1 MKHLGS
7 GILLLFL
14 ATPEALAEP
23 FQPPFAEEHHC
34 LPKNPPS
41 VQQNPLL
48 GNAQLHPSSTP
59 LCEAVE
65 SVAPITLPNK
75 KKLVTA
81 SSSKEVAP
89 VTAEEMLAP
98 PVVAQTPLVTQE
110 VLTTQPHQDSGEM
123 SEAFAVDEAMTQVTS
138 VSQLSDVQPTDWAFQ
153 VLRSLVERYGCIA
166 RYPDSTFRGNQT
178 LTRYEFAAGLNA
190 CLQEISKLSLT
201 QEDSLTLQRLQ
212 DEFTSELVNLRGRV
226 DALETRINEVEVN
239 QFSPTVFLGGQVILG
254 LSTAAGGN
262 PPGRGENNTVLNYLS
277 QLQIVSSF
285 TGKDVLRVG
294 LATGN
299 FDNRGFANSESLNTN
314 MSLLSYQTDLDNK
327 IQLNSLEYRF
337 AGFGDRVVFT
347 IKPVGFSLN
356 DVLTANTPYLDPG
369 QGAISRFAAANPVF
383 QIGGLESGFGVDWLL
398 NNKARLQ
405 VAYGT
410 QAAANSDGGF
420 FGSARSTLGIQLL
433 LKPNPNIVTGLAYI
447 NAYSKDGRLDTLTGS
462 FNADTSGTFL
472 EPAQIHALSATLQWR
487 FTPTM
492 TFGAWGGLIYSGSL
506 ESGAFAISATS
517 LLSLGIEDPFGRKGD
532 FLGFLAG
539 IPPKLLIGVQ
549 IERFD
554 EGTALHFETFY
565 RFRVNDFISITP
577 GFFIVTDPGHIPSN
591 NTIFVGS
598 IRTTFRF

>member
-14 ATPEALAEP
+14 ATPKALAEP
-23 FQPPFAEEHHC
+23 FQPPLAEENHC
-34 LPKNPPS
+34 LLTNPPS
-41 VQQNPLL
+41 IRQNSLL
-48 GNAQLHPSSTP
+48 GNSQIHPSSTP
-59 LCEAVE
+59 LCEAVQ
-65 SVAPITLPNK
+65 SVAPITLPEE
-75 KKLVTA
+75 KKLLTTSPSEEVT
-81 SSSKEVAP
+81 P
-89 VTAEEMLAP
+89 VTDEEMITP
-98 PVVAQTPLVTQE
+98 SVVTQTPLVTQD
-110 VLTTQPHQDSGEM
+110 VLPTQLNQDSVEM
-123 SEAFAVDEAMTQVTS
+123 SEAFSPDEAMTQVTS

-166 RYPDSTFRGNQT
+166 GYPDSTFQGNQT

-190 CLQEISKLSLT
+190 CLERIGKLSLT
-201 QEDSLTLQRLQ
+201 QDDSLTWQRLQ
-212 DEFTSELVNLRGRV
+212 DEFATELANLRGRV
-226 DALETRINEVEVN
+226 DAIETRINKVEVN
-239 QFSPTVFLGGQVILG
+239 QFAPTVFFGGQVILG
-254 LSTAAGGN
+254 LSTATGGN

-277 QLQIVSSF
+277 QLQIASSF
-285 TGKDVLRVG
+285 TGKDVLRIG

-314 MSLLSYQTDLDNK
+314 MSLLSYQTDLDNQ

-347 IKPVGFSLN
+347 LKPVGFSLN
-356 DVLTANTPYLDPG
+356 DVLTANTPYFDAG
-369 QGAISRFAAANPVF
+369 RGAISRFAAANPVF

-410 QAAANSDGGF
+410 QSAANSDGGF
-420 FGSARSTLGIQLL
+420 LGSARSTLGIQLL
-433 LKPNPNIVTGLAYI
+433 LKPNPNLVTGLAYI

-487 FTPTM
+487 FNPTM
-492 TFGAWGGLIYSGSL
+492 TFGTWGGLIYSGSL
-506 ESGAFAISATS
+506 ESGAFAISTTC
-517 LLSLGIEDPFGRKGD
+517 LLSLGIDDPFGREGD

-565 RFRVNDFISITP
+565 RFRVNDFISINP

-591 NTIFVGS
+591 NTIIVGT